1 MKKTATIASASLGKK
16 RASARA
22 VLPNHDRSKVL
33 GSSRSQR
40 LIVADNSTRDQR
52 PRGRPFQKGV
62 SGNPAGKPK
71 GARNRASTMLE
82 AIDDNDLR
90 AIVGKIV
97 QKAKAGDL
105 VAAKLIFDRVA
116 PAPKSRTVGIDL
128 EAIDKWDGNEAVL
141 SAHRAIVEAVAGGD
155 ISPAEALELVAVI
168 EAQRA
173 VVEKLRPAAMHREP
187 TPKELAEKKKRD
199 KKAAEACER
208 WRLKF

>member
-1 MKKTATIASASLGKK
+1 MKKSPTIASATLGKK

-22 VLPNHDRSKVL
+22 GLPHHDRSKVL
-33 GSSRSQR
+33 KPAGSRR
-40 LIVADNSTRDQR
+40 LIVADNSTTNQR

-62 SGNPAGKPK
+62 SGNPAGKPR
-71 GARNRASTMLE
+71 GARNRASVMLE
-82 AIDDNDLR
+82 AIADADLQI
-90 AIVGKIV
+90 IVRKIV
-97 QKAKAGDL
+97 EKAKAGDL
-105 VAAKLIFDRVA
+105 VAAKLILDRVA

-128 EAIDKWDGNEAVL
+128 QAIDKWDGSESVL

-187 TPKELAEKKKRD
+187 TAKESLEQKRRAEE
-199 KKAAEACER
+199 AAEAWETY
-208 WRLKF
+208 RLKF